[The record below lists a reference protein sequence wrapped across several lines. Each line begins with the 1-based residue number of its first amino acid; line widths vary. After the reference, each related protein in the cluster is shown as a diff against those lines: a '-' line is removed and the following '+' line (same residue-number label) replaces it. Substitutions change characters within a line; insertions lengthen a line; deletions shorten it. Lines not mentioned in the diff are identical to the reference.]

1 MMNHNDESCIW
12 IGLFRDSWKWSDQ
25 TNTSSSLRWAEKQP
39 DNSFGSE
46 ICAAVDEDGWI
57 ADELCSEMFFF
68 FCKSPWFLSIILCGS
83 REYILI
89 EDYKTWDEAQDY
101 CRQNYIDLAT
111 VQSDEEW
118 NELTKLIEKLQFY
131 IWIGLY
137 DDVNTWHWSYQDESV
152 TFLQWDS
159 EQPNNL
165 NGKQYCVNLR
175 TNGYWWDEACNLT
188 CTVFCQSGEGQPVLV
203 TDPEMSWNKA
213 QHYCRENYTDLFTIR
228 NMDVNQQLTVMIQD
242 NTCAWIGLFR
252 DSWKWSDQT
261 STSSS
266 LRWAVGQPDNSFGQD
281 SCAALDYDGRVK
293 HQILRLEVKA
303 GDNVNDPAITTTVLN
318 KDRAMDQNHLL
329 ILMSCGIHFVTGPY
343 KNYYFVNESKTF
355 AEARRYCRE
364 NHIDLVTVEDW
375 TDMEK
380 LLDLKNSMS
389 TKSAWIGLRKTH
401 HQQWCW
407 ALPDPEFYKDGETE
421 YRNWRQN
428 EPTNLSDEYYSV
440 MDSNG
445 Y

>member
-1 MMNHNDESCIW
+1 MEQRLIH
-12 IGLFRDSWKWSDQ
+12 LFLLS
-25 TNTSSSLRWAEKQP
+25 
-39 DNSFGSE
+39 G
-46 ICAAVDEDGWI
+46 
-57 ADELCSEMFFF
+57 
-68 FCKSPWFLSIILCGS
+68 FLSIILCGS

-281 SCAALDYDGRVK
+281 SCAALDYDGQIADESCSRLYYFLCQTRRVK

-318 KDRAMDQNHLL
+318 KVQQKLREQGMAADVKLSWQQQPNGMVFQKHTNGL
-329 ILMSCGIHFVTGPY
+329 TG
-343 KNYYFVNESKTF
+343 
-355 AEARRYCRE
+355 
-364 NHIDLVTVEDW
+364 
-375 TDMEK
+375 
-380 LLDLKNSMS
+380 
-389 TKSAWIGLRKTH
+389 
-401 HQQWCW
+401 
-407 ALPDPEFYKDGETE
+407 TE
-421 YRNWRQN
+421 
-428 EPTNLSDEYYSV
+428 
-440 MDSNG
+440 
-445 Y
+445 